1 METIILNQETFI
13 ANENF
18 ENVKE
23 DQKEGISKEIIGN
36 SISRVIDNDVDYSIN
51 LSTCF
56 VSFFFEKNNL
66 KQLSRTCFHGCH
78 DSSSFICSNK
88 NGTPNYMMLRFPAQ
102 YKNPNCTISS
112 ETVNKCVEQT
122 LEKYF
127 ELFAKYVGATNIP
140 KIYRTQHKYAAT
152 FLIDFTQCNEK
163 WITSRVQRYM
173 LLKFIRSIYI
183 SSFSEKEVNTIE
195 DTFKYF
201 YNNYGISTAFNM
213 ELIYQLFFDFANYG
227 DEASSFLY
235 EIREVYEYAKE
246 IKKVREE
253 NQVKNSSLK
262 VWSKHPSHAPLRG
275 LKVLKDTIIRFGYRL
290 KEIEGQEENLSK
302 THIIINP
309 FKGIANSASKFLM
322 KKCFQKNNV
331 KTADWVIPNTEQDI
345 QEFTKNFKEETK
357 YIVKS
362 EFGSRGMGLLLF
374 ENKDELIKW
383 FNTPFNSFKK
393 NKYSNYLVERYYPY
407 TREYRLHV
415 TKDGC
420 FYTCRKMLK
429 ENSTERWYRNDSNSV
444 WIVETNEMF
453 QKPLNWKEI
462 ESQCVNALNSVGLD
476 VGACDV
482 RVQSARNSDGVLRTA
497 EKTDFI
503 ICEINSAPGL
513 GEIGLEKYKTAI
525 HNIIKNK

>member
-1 METIILNQETFI
+1 VPD
-13 ANENF
+13 A
-18 ENVKE
+18 
-23 DQKEGISKEIIGN
+23 
-36 SISRVIDNDVDYSIN
+36 
-51 LSTCF
+51 
-56 VSFFFEKNNL
+56 
-66 KQLSRTCFHGCH
+66 
-78 DSSSFICSNK
+78 
-88 NGTPNYMMLRFPAQ
+88 PNR
-102 YKNPNCTISS
+102 
-112 ETVNKCVEQT
+112 
-122 LEKYF
+122 
-127 ELFAKYVGATNIP
+127 
-140 KIYRTQHKYAAT
+140 
-152 FLIDFTQCNEK
+152 
-163 WITSRVQRYM
+163 
-173 LLKFIRSIYI
+173 
-183 SSFSEKEVNTIE
+183 
-195 DTFKYF
+195 
-201 YNNYGISTAFNM
+201 
-213 ELIYQLFFDFANYG
+213 
-227 DEASSFLY
+227 DESSSFLY
-235 EIREVYEYAKE
+235 EISDVYEYAKK
-246 IKKVREE
+246 IKKAKEE
-253 NQVKNSSLK
+253 NQTKNSSLK

-275 LKVLKDTIIRFGYRL
+275 LKVVKDTIIRFGYRL
-290 KEIEGQEENLSK
+290 KEIEGQEEKLSK

-309 FKGIANSASKFLM
+309 FNAIANSASKFLM

-345 QEFTKNFKEETK
+345 QEFTKKFKEETK

-383 FNTPFNSFKK
+383 FNTPFNSFRK

-407 TREYRLHV
+407 SREYRLHV

-429 ENSTERWYRNDSNSV
+429 EDSTERWYRNDSNSV
-444 WIVETNEMF
+444 WIIETNEMF

-482 RVQSARNSDGVLRTA
+482 RVQSARNSDGALRAA

-525 HNIIKNK
+525 HNIIKNKQ